1 GLVDAHAFSIPG
13 GPTRDVLE
21 TDHLLGVDGR
31 RHRRGGH
38 GWPRAAAEAG
48 GDLLVNGQ
56 GGAEH
61 DDAPRGVLQLTDV
74 ARPVILEEDA
84 HGVSRD
90 FDFASVL
97 GSELGEEMTD
107 EHRDLLAPLAQR
119 GDPDLEDVQAVVQI
133 FPELMGLH
141 RGLEVT
147 VGGRDEPHVGAN
159 DLLPTDA
166 GEFAVLQDVQQLGL
180 ELQRDLADLVE
191 EERALIHRLEFAGLL
206 PVGARECALLVTEQL
221 VIEQLAGKRRAIHL
235 QELPMDARRRQ
246 VNGPGH
252 DFLADSALT
261 LQQYGDVESGHLRD
275 QVPNRL
281 HVRRVRTEASVW
293 GSRSSATSSSSTAA
307 RSEPTARG
315 SIKGRRSR
323 LPFRSV

>member
-1 GLVDAHAFSIPG
+1 DLKEAGRLRAVPVHAVEDLVDGHEFGIPG

-21 TDHLLGVDGR
+21 TDHLVGVDGR

-38 GWPRAAAEAG
+38 AWPRAAAEAG

-74 ARPVILEEDA
+74 AWPVILEEDA
-84 HGVSRD
+84 HGVGWD

-141 RGLEVT
+141 RGLEVA

-159 DLLPTDA
+159 DLLPPTR
-166 GEFAVLQDVQQLGL
+166 ENSPSC
-180 ELQRDLADLVE
+180 RTCSNLAWSSNG
-191 EERALIHRLEFAGLL
+191 IS
-206 PVGARECALLVTEQL
+206 P
-221 VIEQLAGKRRAIHL
+221 ISSKR
-235 QELPMDARRRQ
+235 
-246 VNGPGH
+246 
-252 DFLADSALT
+252 SA
-261 LQQYGDVESGHLRD
+261 
-275 QVPNRL
+275 P
-281 HVRRVRTEASVW
+281 
-293 GSRSSATSSSSTAA
+293 
-307 RSEPTARG
+307 
-315 SIKGRRSR
+315 
-323 LPFRSV
+323 

>member
-1 GLVDAHAFSIPG
+1 MATRSASRAARRAMSLRLIICSGLTVAVTA
-13 GPTRDVLE
+13 E
-21 TDHLLGVDGR
+21 
-31 RHRRGGH
+31 GGH

-97 GSELGEEMTD
+97 EGELGEEMTD

-141 RGLEVT
+141 RGLEV
-147 VGGRDEPHVGAN
+147 
-159 DLLPTDA
+159 
-166 GEFAVLQDVQQLGL
+166 
-180 ELQRDLADLVE
+180 
-191 EERALIHRLEFAGLL
+191 
-206 PVGARECALLVTEQL
+206 
-221 VIEQLAGKRRAIHL
+221 
-235 QELPMDARRRQ
+235 
-246 VNGPGH
+246 
-252 DFLADSALT
+252 
-261 LQQYGDVESGHLRD
+261 
-275 QVPNRL
+275 
-281 HVRRVRTEASVW
+281 
-293 GSRSSATSSSSTAA
+293 
-307 RSEPTARG
+307 
-315 SIKGRRSR
+315 
-323 LPFRSV
+323 